1 MERFTLAKTLPA
13 WTERDRPR
21 EAVGSSK
28 FYWRKLASETTQ
40 LHTDATFYKK
50 GKMSQRTEM

>member
-1 MERFTLAKTLPA
+1 MEKFILAKTLPA
-13 WTERDRPR
+13 WTERDRDR
-21 EAVGSSK
+21 MKGRKAVGPSK

-50 GKMSQRTEM
+50 GKMS